1 MSMGIVP
8 ENQGEAITP
17 NQETARGQAMVI
29 SDEIKFPRQIRIDPY
44 RSGKKV
50 DRVDGLTPV
59 ARIGALTREWQRNK
73 EERRQQGQTPLPA
86 SEESSVRRLVE
97 QVNTHLEHQKILI
110 HLVLIKDEHGYSL
123 DVYDCTG
130 NEQCAIIGDVVID
143 LNDLPVLLKNLQ
155 QEAGILL
162 DTIS

>member
-1 MSMGIVP
+1 
-8 ENQGEAITP
+8 
-17 NQETARGQAMVI
+17 MVI
-29 SDEIKFPRQIRIDPY
+29 SDEIKFPRPIRVNRYDP
-44 RSGKKV
+44 KKKIAPI
-50 DRVDGLTPV
+50 DGLSQV
-59 ARIGALTREWQRNK
+59 ARIGAFTREWQRNR
-73 EERRQQGQTPLPA
+73 EDHRQQEQLLPLP
-86 SEESSVRRLVE
+86 EETSVRRLVE
-97 QVNTHLEHQKILI
+97 QVNTHLENQRIPI

-143 LNDLPVLLKNLQ
+143 LNDLPALLKNLQ

>member
-1 MSMGIVP
+1 
-8 ENQGEAITP
+8 
-17 NQETARGQAMVI
+17 MVI
-29 SDEIKFPRQIRIDPY
+29 SDEIKFPRPIRIDPY
-44 RSGKKV
+44 RSEKKV
-50 DRVDGLTPV
+50 EPIDGLTPV
-59 ARIGALTREWQRNK
+59 ARIGAFAREWQRNR
-73 EERRQQGQTPLPA
+73 EERRQQGQALFPST
-86 SEESSVRRLVE
+86 EETAVRRLVE
-97 QVNTHLEHQKILI
+97 QVNSHLENQKIFI
-110 HLVLIKDEHGYSL
+110 HLVLIKDELGYSL

>member
-1 MSMGIVP
+1 
-8 ENQGEAITP
+8 
-17 NQETARGQAMVI
+17 MVI
-29 SDEIKFPRQIRIDPY
+29 SDEIKFPRPIRIDPY
-44 RSGKKV
+44 RSEKKV
-50 DRVDGLTPV
+50 DPIDGLAPV
-59 ARIGALTREWQRNK
+59 ARIGAFKREWQRDK
-73 EERRQQGQTPLPA
+73 DTRQEHKQSPFPSAEEA
-86 SEESSVRRLVE
+86 EVRHLVE
-97 QVNTHLEHQKILI
+97 QVNTHLENQKILI

-130 NEQCAIIGDVVID
+130 SDQCSIIGDVVID

>member
-1 MSMGIVP
+1 
-8 ENQGEAITP
+8 
-17 NQETARGQAMVI
+17 MVI
-29 SDEIKFPRQIRIDPY
+29 SDEIKFPRPIRIDPF
-44 RSGKKV
+44 RSEKKV
-50 DRVDGLTPV
+50 DRIDGLTQV
-59 ARIGALTREWQRNK
+59 ARIGAFTREWQRNR
-73 EERRQQGQTPLPA
+73 EERRRQGQTPLPA

-97 QVNTHLEHQKILI
+97 QVNTRLEHQKILI

>member
-1 MSMGIVP
+1 
-8 ENQGEAITP
+8 
-17 NQETARGQAMVI
+17 MVI
-29 SDEIKFPRQIRIDPY
+29 SDEIKFPRPIRIDPY
-44 RSGKKV
+44 RSEKKV
-50 DRVDGLTPV
+50 DPIDGPAPV
-59 ARIGALTREWQRNK
+59 ARIGAFKREWQRNR
-73 EERRQQGQTPLPA
+73 EERRQKERRQQERRQQERRQKERRHKEQSFFPSA
-86 SEESSVRRLVE
+86 EETSVRRLVE
-97 QVNTHLEHQKILI
+97 QVNTHLENQKILI

-130 NEQCAIIGDVVID
+130 NEQCSIIGDVVID

>member
-1 MSMGIVP
+1 
-8 ENQGEAITP
+8 
-17 NQETARGQAMVI
+17 MVI
-29 SDEIKFPRQIRIDPY
+29 SDEIKFPRPIRIDPY
-44 RSGKKV
+44 RPEKKV
-50 DRVDGLTPV
+50 APINGLAPV
-59 ARIGALTREWQRNK
+59 ARIGAFTREWQRDR
-73 EERRQQGQTPLPA
+73 EGRRQQRQELLSSA
-86 SEESSVRRLVE
+86 EETAVRRLVE
-97 QVNTHLEHQKILI
+97 QVNLHLEKQKILI

-162 DTIS
+162 NTIS

>member
-1 MSMGIVP
+1 
-8 ENQGEAITP
+8 
-17 NQETARGQAMVI
+17 MVI
-29 SDEIKFPRQIRIDPY
+29 SDEIKFPRPVRINRY
-44 RSGKKV
+44 GAKKKITPI
-50 DRVDGLTPV
+50 DGLSQV
-59 ARIGALTREWQRNK
+59 ARIGAFTRDWQRNR
-73 EERRQQGQTPLPA
+73 ENNRQQEQILPLP
-86 SEESSVRRLVE
+86 EENSVRRLVE
-97 QVNTHLEHQKILI
+97 QVNTHLENQGIPI

-143 LNDLPVLLKNLQ
+143 LNDLPALLKNLQ